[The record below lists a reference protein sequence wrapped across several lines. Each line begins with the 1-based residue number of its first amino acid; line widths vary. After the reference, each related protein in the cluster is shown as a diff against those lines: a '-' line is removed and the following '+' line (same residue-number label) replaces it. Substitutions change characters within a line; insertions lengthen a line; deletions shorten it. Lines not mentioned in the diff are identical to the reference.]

1 MTTSKK
7 AAQCN
12 YTVDQVAAIVGEY
25 KQGREDGL
33 LNNEIMADLSAKFG
47 KSIPSIRAKLASLKV
62 YTKDLGT
69 SDKDT
74 TKAKKSDIVEGLEAL
89 AGLKLTSLEAC
100 NKIELQA
107 LADYIDDLKATIHD
121 LKARI

>member
-74 TKAKKSDIVEGLEAL
+74 TKAKK
-89 AGLKLTSLEAC
+89 
-100 NKIELQA
+100 
-107 LADYIDDLKATIHD
+107 
-121 LKARI
+121 